1 MRKFA
6 LSLVATFALALAITG
21 SSSSPA
27 AAYGNDAIYQIEFSL
42 NCTDRN
48 STFCTQVV
56 GLGGL
61 WGWIAVGNDGFADV
75 EATFCGHGFPLAPY
89 GGAGHISAN
98 IPWSYTST
106 QGEFPWTD
114 PNGQYVS
121 IGGGPGAFVFPATA
135 GHYSFTLG
143 PGINATAQIVKI
155 PNR

>member
-1 MRKFA
+1 MRKLA

-21 SSSSPA
+21 STASPA

-75 EATFCGHGFPLAPY
+75 EATFCGHGFLLAPH
-89 GGAGHISAN
+89 GGAGHLSAD

-106 QGEFPWTD
+106 QGEFPWVD

-135 GHYSFTLG
+135 GHYYFTMG

>member
-21 SSSSPA
+21 SSASPA

-75 EATFCGHGFPLAPY
+75 EATFCGHGFPLRRRPRRVRLPGHRGSLLLHA
-89 GGAGHISAN
+89 GAGHQRNSADR
-98 IPWSYTST
+98 
-106 QGEFPWTD
+106 ED
-114 PNGQYVS
+114 PEPLSRFSGMNETG
-121 IGGGPGAFVFPATA
+121 PATDR
-135 GHYSFTLG
+135 SG
-143 PGINATAQIVKI
+143 PCFFV
-155 PNR
+155 

>member
-1 MRKFA
+1 MLRAGWCAWRQSAEHAARASAAHDLFVDLPLVRHGARIQRKFFEEDLMRKFA
-6 LSLVATFALALAITG
+6 LSLVATFALAVGIPG
-21 SSSSPA
+21 SSASPA

-89 GGAGHISAN
+89 GGADHLSAD

-106 QGEFPWTD
+106 QGEF
-114 PNGQYVS
+114 
-121 IGGGPGAFVFPATA
+121 
-135 GHYSFTLG
+135 
-143 PGINATAQIVKI
+143 
-155 PNR
+155 

>member
-1 MRKFA
+1 MRKLA

-21 SSSSPA
+21 SSASPA

-75 EATFCGHGFPLAPY
+75 EATFCGHGFLLAPH
-89 GGAGHISAN
+89 GGAGHLSAD

-106 QGEFPWTD
+106 QGEFPWVD

-135 GHYSFTLG
+135 GHYYFTMG

>member
-21 SSSSPA
+21 WSASPA

-42 NCTDRN
+42 NCNDRN
-48 STFCTQVV
+48 SSFCTQVV

-75 EATFCGHGFPLAPY
+75 EATFCGHGFPLAPH
-89 GGAGHISAN
+89 GGAGHISAD
-98 IPWSYTST
+98 IPWSYSST
-106 QGEFPWTD
+106 PGEFPWTD

-121 IGGGPGAFVFPATA
+121 VGGGPGAFVFPATA

-143 PGINATAQIVKI
+143 PGISATAQIVKI

>member
-1 MRKFA
+1 MRKLA

-21 SSSSPA
+21 STASPA

-48 STFCTQVV
+48 STFCTQKV
-56 GLGGL
+56 GLGGI
-61 WGWIAVGNDGFADV
+61 WGWIAVGSDGFADV
-75 EATFCGHGFPLAPY
+75 EATFCGHGFPLAPH
-89 GGAGHISAN
+89 GGADHLSAD

-106 QGEFPWTD
+106 QGEFPWVD

-135 GHYSFTLG
+135 GHYYFTMG

>member
-1 MRKFA
+1 MRKLA

-21 SSSSPA
+21 STASPA

-56 GLGGL
+56 GLGGI

-75 EATFCGHGFPLAPY
+75 EATFCGHGFLLAPH
-89 GGAGHISAN
+89 GGAGHLSAD

-106 QGEFPWTD
+106 QGEFPWVD

-121 IGGGPGAFVFPATA
+121 IGWTYPASRPSPLLRRPART
-135 GHYSFTLG
+135 
-143 PGINATAQIVKI
+143 I
-155 PNR
+155 P